1 MKWLAFGLGCALLG
15 ACELQEVV
23 TATAE
28 DVVIAEVYIRGD
40 VQQQT
45 ALLHRTR
52 QAGDSTAPVPG
63 ARIEV
68 TNPSGAVLVYQEA
81 PDSLCI
87 EPRRDTRDVVLGT
100 CYASP
105 ADQRFDIN
113 PGERYTLR
121 VTLPGGGVLTG
132 NTTVPADFQIVRPAS
147 PVCAVPPLTRFE
159 ILWTSSPNA
168 WVYAGE
174 TYLRGLRR
182 ALQDQGI
189 VITQEPLRLF
199 GLSISA
205 TDTTISFPNEFGLFD
220 RFSDDLTLALAA
232 IQNGLPNGIVADV
245 IIAAADRNYVNW
257 ERGGNFNPSGLVRI
271 GNIRGDGAGVF
282 GSLVAKSFQI
292 RVGSAEH
299 PSC

>member
-1 MKWLAFGLGCALLG
+1 LRWLALVPGCLALA

-23 TATAE
+23 TAASD
-28 DVVIAEVYIRGD
+28 DVVIAEAYLRPD
-40 VQQQT
+40 RAQQV

-52 QAGDSTAPVPG
+52 QAGDSTAPVRG
-63 ARIEV
+63 ARVEV
-68 TNPSGAVLVYQEA
+68 SNASGAVLVYEEA
-81 PDSLCI
+81 PDSMCL

-105 ADQRFDIN
+105 ADQRFDIVPN
-113 PGERYTLR
+113 ERYDLRITLAE
-121 VTLPGGGVLTG
+121 GGVLTG
-132 NTTVPADFQIVRPAS
+132 TTTVPSEFRIVRPAE
-147 PVCAVPPLTRFE
+147 PVCALPPLTTFE
-159 ILWTSSPNA
+159 IAWTASPAA

-182 ALQDQGI
+182 ALAEQGI

-199 GLSISA
+199 GLSVSA
-205 TDTTISFPNEFGLFD
+205 ADTTISFPNEFGLFD
-220 RFSDDLTLALAA
+220 RFSDDLVEALAA

-271 GNIRGDGAGVF
+271 GNIRGSGAGVF
-282 GSLVAKSFQI
+282 GSMVTRSFQI
-292 RVGSAEH
+292 RVGSTEH
-299 PSC
+299 PPC